1 MIGETGAGKSSL
13 LRAFTSAL
21 KSNTDIHDNYRVGP
35 RQGKEPAVTKRVKLY
50 VKR

>member
-13 LRAFTSAL
+13 LRAFTTAL
-21 KSNTDIHDNYRVGP
+21 MSNTDIKDNYRVGP
-35 RQGKEPAVTKRVKLY
+35 KGKEPSVTKRVKLY